1 MIVNLLQGSM
11 PNRIVKVPLADART
25 RFTGTPVRRT
35 SSLLRKPVPTTTA
48 LGITRLIMS
57 RAVLRAA
64 GAVSKVGAFWTSPIP
79 ESGTVPPKLKSIMPA
94 T

>member
-1 MIVNLLQGSM
+1 MIVKLRQGSM
-11 PNRIVKVPLADART
+11 PNRIVKVPFADART

-64 GAVSKVGAFWTSPIP
+64 GAVSKVSPIP
-79 ESGTVPPKLKSIMPA
+79 ESGTEPPKLKSVMLA
-94 T
+94 K